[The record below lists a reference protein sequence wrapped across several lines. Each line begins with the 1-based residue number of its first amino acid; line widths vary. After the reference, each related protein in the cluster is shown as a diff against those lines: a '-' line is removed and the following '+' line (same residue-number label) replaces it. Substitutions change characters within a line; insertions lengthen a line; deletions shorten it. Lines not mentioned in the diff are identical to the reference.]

1 MFPFLIDPGS
11 KITMSTEI
19 RHIVGRKLT
28 KKDYILRPIASVV
41 LTGFALVGSAPNH
54 ANAIEVPH
62 SERNTMRVF
71 EEEEMGTASSYGPK
85 EPGEIENLHA
95 VEMQAQMEIALGFEE
110 AEGQKERAE
119 LEVTPQQ
126 ASVSAQ
132 SFSEVHSLGKVKVED
147 GSDVWTVLADCETGD
162 GEVGAPYY
170 VTWDS
175 NGDFEGGFQFLN
187 STWRSLKASAG
198 YEHAYQA
205 PPEIQLQAAEELQI
219 RGGWGQWPSCTERM
233 IGEGYIK

>member
-11 KITMSTEI
+11 EITMSTEI
-19 RHIVGRKLT
+19 RYIVGKKLT
-28 KKDYILRPIASVV
+28 KKDYILRPVASAV
-41 LTGFALVGSAPNH
+41 LTGFALVGSPQNH

-62 SERNTMRVF
+62 SERNTMRLF
-71 EEEEMGTASSYGPK
+71 EQEELGTASSYGPK

-95 VEMQAQMEIALGFEE
+95 VEMQAQMEITLGFEE
-110 AEGQKERAE
+110 AEGQKARPD
-119 LEVTPQQ
+119 LEETPQQ

-132 SFSEVHSLGKVKVED
+132 SFSEVHSLGKVKVKDE
-147 GSDVWTVLADCETGD
+147 SDVWTILADCETGD

-175 NGDFEGGFQFLN
+175 NGSFEGGFQFLN
-187 STWRSLKASAG
+187 STWRSLNAAAG
-198 YEHAYQA
+198 YDHAYEA
-205 PPEIQLQAAEELQI
+205 PPEIQKQAAQELQA

-233 IGEGYIK
+233 MGEGYIK